1 MDGGSSDESLKIV
14 DEFKGRTG
22 ASVVKLI
29 DSTRN
34 MGYVRNLGAKSASG
48 QLLFFTNSDAT
59 FPCHLLQYVSLAFG
73 DPDLQALSG
82 STVSYGGGA
91 LAFAAYFCFDRIR
104 SFMANRMGRFSP
116 SGNFLAVRA
125 ELFWQLGGFPLANVN
140 EDGILGQR
148 ISRYCREH
156 RLKARFNLDLKTG
169 HYAKRF
175 KRGPLK
181 TLLF

>member
-1 MDGGSSDESLKIV
+1 MASCYSSLTQMPLFHAICSSMFLWPSEIRISRLFQDPRFPMEEEPWLLLHI
-14 DEFKGRTG
+14 
-22 ASVVKLI
+22 
-29 DSTRN
+29 
-34 MGYVRNLGAKSASG
+34 SAS
-48 QLLFFTNSDAT
+48 TESE
-59 FPCHLLQYVSLAFG
+59 
-73 DPDLQALSG
+73 
-82 STVSYGGGA
+82 
-91 LAFAAYFCFDRIR
+91 

-181 TLLF
+181 TLLFYSYVFGNFSPGLARFLAPVEKNSGEVFRRK